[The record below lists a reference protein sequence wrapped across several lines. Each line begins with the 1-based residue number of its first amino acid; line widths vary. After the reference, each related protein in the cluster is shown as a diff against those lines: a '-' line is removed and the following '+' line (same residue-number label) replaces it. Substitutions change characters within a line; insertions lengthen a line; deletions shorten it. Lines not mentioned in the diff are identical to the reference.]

1 MTHGV
6 IMFELP
12 AEDMSRAQ
20 DFYRAVFGWESQ
32 AVDGLDSV
40 PDEPQQR
47 GGQVQRPLF
56 ELITAPL
63 DDDGLPMERGVITGA
78 VIQRR
83 AEITGPVIFIQVD
96 DVGEALGRIEQNGG
110 STVVG
115 CLQVGEEGWAAYAT
129 DTENNVIGL
138 WQEAVPGIRIGLAR
152 RR

>member
-1 MTHGV
+1 MTYGV

-20 DFYRAVFGWESQ
+20 TFYRAVFGWESQ
-32 AVDGLDSV
+32 AVVGLDTV
-40 PDEPQQR
+40 PEPQEQ
-47 GGQVQRPLF
+47 GGQVQRPII

-63 DDDGLPMERGVITGA
+63 DDDGLPMERGVVTGA

-83 AEITGPVIFIQVD
+83 PEITGPVIFIQVD
-96 DVGEALGRIEQNGG
+96 DVNEALQRVEENGG

-115 CLQVGEEGWAAYAT
+115 CLRVGEVGRAAYAT
-129 DTENNVIGL
+129 DTEGNVIGL